1 MDINLGTI
9 AATVRLDL
17 SQLSTDASSAQ
28 AIVVN
33 VTQNIKQQ
41 LGSVQQSAAQ
51 MAAQTRQALNT
62 MSNAF
67 LGFGGVVTAALGA
80 AVKSNEDYQKTLRQ
94 VAADTGQ
101 TETEMR
107 QMQKAIEGLGAN
119 NAVPL
124 DKLADGFMRISN
136 FGFRGAEATKIL
148 TISMKAA
155 IATGADLGATS
166 ELVAGLLKT
175 FNLRASDAAGLM
187 NQLRAAAKD
196 ANGTLSDF
204 VKGAGKAFAEASSF
218 GLGVAQT
225 NAFLVLLTQNL
236 YTVPRAATQYT
247 GLVNAISKPTPG
259 VIKLL
264 EGLGTVAG
272 IKLADDFTIS
282 GLRLKGW
289 IGVIEDVKKVAEAK
303 GLDPVGLLQN
313 LIGGQRGGAGARIVL
328 NHLAEAKGL
337 LKAQG
342 VAAHDT
348 AEATWQYS
356 KANESLSG
364 QVQIVKNNLVI
375 LSGDVEKA
383 VLPALRA
390 LMASVRDGLK
400 WFQQLSPEV
409 KENTVRIAAIAGA
422 AALAIGGITR
432 IISAIVALRAAL
444 TALSATSAAT
454 WLSMLGPIALV
465 VAAVGGLI
473 YLIHRAMSDM
483 NTAIQEGR
491 QAAWERGQERL
502 RTDPTATEMLIEDR
516 RKANELHRKKI
527 RDLQTGAAT
536 TWSAAAPFGSTV
548 AAEQDA
554 IRSNERVIKDL
565 QEKVNRMRREAVQQP
580 IGALVAGAAGL
591 GGEFAPKSGGKQFNA
606 KDFLPKKGGGKAA
619 GDAEREADRLKQER
633 LDAEESYR
641 DKLYQILHSEE
652 EIEVHNAEKEAQL
665 LVERGVNSK
674 KVLQL
679 LGLQI
684 GQIRK
689 SYQERRD
696 EAEREHEAER
706 ARIET
711 EGDQRQEAIRDEIA
725 KMDLGEFDHRRLE
738 VQREFEKALRE
749 NPADEALLGDKW
761 KAQMNEIARDQKATI
776 DQMIP
781 DFQRL
786 SAAISE
792 AANKSMLEWRKRM
805 EEIRQEAAK
814 VWKEEQ
820 QRIDER
826 DRFELDT
833 GRINL
838 QQYKERLQR
847 KLQGLQEYSVEWMRL
862 MRELYQIEQQQNQE
876 TQRKEEERM
885 KARADLIK
893 RFTGP
898 ATSILQNAFQDVF
911 EHGFKNFFKNV
922 LDGFK
927 QMLAQMLAELLAKAA
942 IFGILD
948 LLTGGGAGTIL
959 NGKGGGGLFKFLGF
973 DDGHNDRIARHWG
986 FDFGNHFM
994 NGIADYQQQRLA
1006 PAGLSSAGGSV
1017 GGGNYSPTV
1026 HINFHGT
1033 TIHRDVDVDRLGE
1046 RLAYITAERLRGTRF
1061 GTGGKG

>member
-1 MDINLGTI
+1 VDINLGTI

-17 SQLSTDASSAQ
+17 SQLSTDAGSAEK
-28 AIVVN
+28 IIVN

-62 MSNAF
+62 LSNTF
-67 LGFGGVVTAALGA
+67 LGIGGGITAALGSAVA
-80 AVKSNEDYQKTLRQ
+80 ASEKYERTLRN
-94 VAADTGQ
+94 VSANTGQ
-101 TETEMR
+101 TEAETAQMR
-107 QMQKAIEGLGAN
+107 KTIEELGSRSA
-119 NAVPL
+119 APL
-124 DKLADGFMRISN
+124 EKIADGYQHVSN
-136 FGFRGAEATKIL
+136 FGFKGADATKVL
-148 TISMKAA
+148 SVALKSA
-155 IATGADLGATS
+155 IATGSDAGKTA
-166 ELVAGLLKT
+166 ELLAGVLHT
-175 FNLRASDAAGLM
+175 FNLTADHSAEVMTQMR
-187 NQLRAAAKD
+187 QAAAA
-196 ANGTLSDF
+196 ANATLDQFTS
-204 VKGAGKAFAEASSF
+204 GSGKALAEANSF
-218 GLGVAQT
+218 GLGIGQVNSFIT
-225 NAFLVLLTQNL
+225 LLTQNL

-247 GLVNAISKPTPG
+247 GLVNAISKPTPA

-272 IKLADDFTIS
+272 IKLADDFTLS
-282 GLRLKGW
+282 GLRAKGW
-289 IGVIEDVKKVAEAK
+289 IGIIEDIKKVADAK
-303 GLDPVGLLQN
+303 GVDPAGLLQN

-328 NHLAEAKGL
+328 SHLQQAKDL
-337 LKAQG
+337 IRQQED
-342 VAAHDT
+342 AARHAT
-348 AEATWQYS
+348 ATTWQYS

-364 QVQIVKNNLVI
+364 QVQIVKNNMVI
-375 LSGDVEKA
+375 LSGEVEKA
-383 VLPALRA
+383 LLPALRA

-483 NTAIQEGR
+483 NAAIQEGR

-591 GGEFAPKSGGKQFNA
+591 GGEFTPKSGGKQFNA

-652 EIEVHNAEKEAQL
+652 EIEVNNANKEAQA

-725 KMDLGEFDHRRLE
+725 KMDLGEFDRRRLE

-761 KAQMNEIARDQKATI
+761 KAQMNEIARDQKAAI
-776 DQMIP
+776 DQMMP

-792 AANKSMLEWRKRM
+792 ATNKSMLEWRKRM

-847 KLQGLQEYSVEWMRL
+847 KLAGLQEYSVEWMRL

-876 TQRKEEERM
+876 TQRKEEERN
-885 KARADLIK
+885 KQRAEGIRK
-893 RFTGP
+893 FTDP
-898 ATSILQNAFQDVF
+898 AQSILANAFEGLF
-911 EHGFKNFFKNV
+911 EHGPKKFFQAV

-927 QMLAQMLAELLAKAA
+927 QMIARMVAEILAKAA
-942 IFGILD
+942 IFGLLD
-948 LLTGGGAGTIL
+948 LFTGGGASGIL
-959 NGKGGGGLFKFLGF
+959 GPFGKFLGF
-973 DDGHNDRIARHWG
+973 DDAHNDRLARHWG
-986 FDFGNHFM
+986 FDFGHHFL

-1006 PAGLSSAGGSV
+1006 PAGLSSAGGGV
-1017 GGGNYSPTV
+1017 GGGNYAPTV
-1026 HINFHGT
+1026 NINFHGT
-1033 TIHRDVDVDRLGE
+1033 TIHRDVDVERLGE

-1061 GTGGKG
+1061 GTGR